1 MNFIDEL
8 RWRGLLHDMTPG
20 LEEELAKNEMPVAYI
35 GFDPT
40 APSIT
45 IGNYVQIMVLKLFQ
59 QYGGKPIVLMGG
71 ATGRVGDPSGK
82 TEERNLLA
90 IDAIDRNLEVQR
102 QQFLN
107 LLNFTEGENRAELVD
122 NYNIYSE
129 MSILD
134 FLRDVGKNLTINYM
148 MSKDSVKNRLES
160 GMSFTE
166 FSYQLLQGNDFV
178 WLYQNKGC
186 RIQMGG
192 SDQWGNITTGTTL
205 VSKMLGNE
213 AKAFAV
219 TIKLLTKKDGT
230 KFGKSEK
237 GNIWMNPD
245 MTTPYE
251 FYQFWLRSDDEDVV
265 RYNRLFSLRTHAE
278 IEALEVEHAEKKG
291 ARVLQK
297 ALAEE
302 LTIRIHGEE
311 AYKTALQVTDFI
323 YNKKMN
329 TEQVKDIP
337 LNVLA
342 TAFASVE
349 KSADLPL
356 QSLENLSLREA
367 LVSNGFFESNGE
379 VNRAVKGNALSLNK
393 VKVADA
399 ARMLTPED
407 LLQKQYM
414 LIEFG
419 KETQFMLKFY

>member
-278 IEALEVEHAEKKG
+278 IEALEVEHAEKRG

-302 LTIRIHGEE
+302 LTIRIHGDE

-419 KETQFMLKFY
+419 KETQYMLKFY